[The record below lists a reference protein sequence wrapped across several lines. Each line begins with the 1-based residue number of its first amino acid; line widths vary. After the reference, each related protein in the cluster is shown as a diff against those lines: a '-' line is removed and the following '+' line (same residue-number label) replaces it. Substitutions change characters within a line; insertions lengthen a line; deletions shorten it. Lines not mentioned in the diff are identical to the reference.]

1 MKCEASRN
9 ERKRNETREELE
21 KIQERISLSIDQY
34 EHSSRKALELL
45 EKSSSGNGEA
55 CIGVIEDPAQL
66 YEILSDTRQRAQYK
80 QKFTVFIIGYEEKCE
95 SREKLLRQVED
106 FFMETKASNITR
118 LVDQISSDHD
128 EFDFDDALATMSNAL
143 ETTNGALAKLQKLQE
158 DISQV
163 FSVYAAFPNDKKGRK
178 KLEKALLKA
187 QEDCDKL
194 SSSLGNVQGELEQTK
209 EKAKKL
215 QKQLDAKNS
224 EIGKL
229 QKLVEGTKLLKET
242 NQSLQKEL
250 KETNELLLK
259 ARQEKQK
266 LQQTTELSSA
276 SISVNP
282 EYLKLKAE
290 LERQKEL
297 NQQLTSEHQAK
308 EAALINEIESVK
320 ENYEAEITELRDKFE
335 EQMKSLM
342 DLDDMEFEDER
353 ISNGEDN
360 IDYPDEAEPEIIL
373 DLDIND
379 QTPVLQSMDDIVSPE
394 ETSPQEAAP
403 EEEPVQIHVT
413 PHIIV
418 EDVISREEAEANQK
432 QLEDE
437 LKEVKSKSKKMIASL
452 KAQVMDQQ
460 NKHEAAVS
468 DHKKEVSKL
477 ASQYDAMKKGREQER
492 SECKAINTEK
502 ERIEHELSQLLLT
515 RDEQAHTI
523 ENLQA
528 QLDVLQEQ
536 VNAHLVHQVDN
547 SVVTV
552 SRSVQWEAPVHTN
565 SNMSMLTQVITPV
578 SMHEI
583 PLEDGRYSGSR
594 SHQQSASSHIVSE
607 DEEEKRGT
615 FDSPLLGSELSSAS
629 MSPNVSPTP
638 NTRRQSCGSEPPITT
653 TVITMD
659 HPVFKECKKVYA
671 SIIQFKKKMISLLSS
686 IGRPE
691 SAALTELTLLKE
703 IKDGDH
709 TANVQTQ
716 VTLMRHNLIATVN
729 KIDQVLKEEM
739 KRLATSEIVV
749 KTEDHKISQA
759 HEDELIRVRIE
770 LRNTKRTMEAES
782 EEHHK
787 MLRDLKD
794 ANENL
799 KAELAYLKKI
809 ATKNQ
814 LATSELI
821 MFTRL
826 DGDRNSLSLKNAL
839 QSNKISDNLYSQTV
853 KAMEDYGNISSQQLI
868 NLAQQCKHKMVI
880 SRIMRQLEGLNP
892 AKKEA
897 IQERVVQY
905 SQEKTR
911 CLSAKLDELRT
922 QKNQLANVL
931 TSTLSEIENETGIFL
946 IKPIIRGK
954 NRDLPVP
961 TFRTPGKPNAPVRYS
976 VDTRWP
982 VTKPRHHHDREAKN
996 HTLFKPQLQQIGS
1009 AKRDLLPDVS
1019 SRHTKFQLTE
1029 LYQQR
1034 KVTTEVKPETI
1045 VVYGSEPP
1053 SRRRASQPADAERKW
1068 NVDESVPSTGNMRNH
1083 DDGSAITKG
1092 VLPPINI
1099 PSDRVIA

>member
-1 MKCEASRN
+1 MKYEASRN
-9 ERKRNETREELE
+9 ERKRNETREEL
-21 KIQERISLSIDQY
+21 KRIQERISFSIDQY
-34 EHSSRKALELL
+34 EYSSKKALELL
-45 EKSSSGNGEA
+45 ENSSSDNGETR
-55 CIGVIEDPAQL
+55 IGFIEDPAQL
-66 YEILSDTRQRAQYK
+66 YEILSDARQRTQYK

-118 LVDQISSDHD
+118 LVDEISSDHD

-143 ETTNGALAKLQKLQE
+143 ETTSGALAKLQKLQQ

-187 QEDCDKL
+187 QEDCDNL
-194 SSSLGNVQGELEQTK
+194 SSSLGNVQGELEQSK

-215 QKQLDAKNS
+215 QKQLDTKNS

-229 QKLVEGTKLLKET
+229 QKLLEGAKLLKEN

-250 KETNELLLK
+250 KEANELLLK
-259 ARQEKQK
+259 SQQEKQK

-276 SISVNP
+276 SISVSP

-297 NQQLTSEHQAK
+297 NQQLTSEYQTK
-308 EAALINEIESVK
+308 ETALINEIESVK

-342 DLDDMEFEDER
+342 DLDDMEFEDKHS
-353 ISNGEDN
+353 SNGEDN
-360 IDYPDEAEPEIIL
+360 IDYLDEAEPEIIL
-373 DLDIND
+373 DSDINYD
-379 QTPVLQSMDDIVSPE
+379 QAPVEQSMDDIASPE

-403 EEEPVQIHVT
+403 EEEAVQIQAT
-413 PHIIV
+413 PHIVV
-418 EDVISREEAEANQK
+418 EDVTSREEAEANQR

-452 KAQVMDQQ
+452 KAQIMDQQ
-460 NKHEAAVS
+460 NKHEAAIS

-477 ASQYDAMKKGREQER
+477 ESQYDAMKKGREQER
-492 SECKAINTEK
+492 SEHKAINTEK
-502 ERIEHELSQLLLT
+502 ERIEHELSQSLST

-536 VNAHLVHQVDN
+536 VDVHLVKQVDDGL
-547 SVVTV
+547 VTV
-552 SRSVQWEAPVHTN
+552 SCSVQWETPVHTN
-565 SNMSMLTQVITPV
+565 SNMSMLTQVITPL
-578 SMHEI
+578 SMHEVL
-583 PLEDGRYSGSR
+583 LEDGKSFGKTS
-594 SHQQSASSHIVSE
+594 QQSASSHIVSE
-607 DEEEKRGT
+607 DEEEKRET
-615 FDSPLLGSELSSAS
+615 FDSELSSAS

-638 NTRRQSCGSEPPITT
+638 NTQRQSCGSEQPI

-659 HPVFKECKKVYA
+659 HPIFKECKKVYA
-671 SIIQFKKKMISLLSS
+671 SVIQFKKKMISLLSS
-686 IGRPE
+686 IGSPE
-691 SAALTELTLLKE
+691 SAALTELNLLKE

-729 KIDQVLKEEM
+729 KIDQLLNIEM
-739 KRLATSEIVV
+739 KRLAIPEIVV

-759 HEDELIRVRIE
+759 HEDELIRVRVE
-770 LRNTKRTMEAES
+770 LRNTKRTMEVES
-782 EEHHK
+782 EEYHK

-799 KAELAYLKKI
+799 KAEVAYLKKI
-809 ATKNQ
+809 ATKNRQ
-814 LATSELI
+814 ATSELI

-826 DGDRNSLSLKNAL
+826 DGDRNSLSLKSAL
-839 QSNKISDNLYSQTV
+839 QSNKISDDVYSQTV
-853 KAMEDYGNISSQQLI
+853 KAMEDYGSISSQQLI
-868 NLAQQCKHKMVI
+868 NLAQQCKHNMVI
-880 SRIMRQLEGLNP
+880 SRIMHQLEGLNP
-892 AKKEA
+892 AKREA
-897 IQERVVQY
+897 IQERIVQY
-905 SQEKTR
+905 SLKKTR

-931 TSTLSEIENETGIFL
+931 TSTLSEIENETGVFL

-976 VDTRWP
+976 VDKRWP
-982 VTKPRHHHDREAKN
+982 VTKPKHHHDRNTKS
-996 HTLFKPQLQQIGS
+996 HTLCQPQLQQIGS
-1009 AKRDLLPDVS
+1009 ANRDLLPDVS
-1019 SRHTKFQLTE
+1019 SRHTKFQSTE

-1034 KVTTEVKPETI
+1034 KVITEVKPETI

-1053 SRRRASQPADAERKW
+1053 SRRRASQPTDTERKW
-1068 NVDESVPSTGNMRNH
+1068 NIDESVPPTGNTKNYY
-1083 DDGSAITKG
+1083 DDGSAISKG
-1092 VLPPINI
+1092 VLPPINV
-1099 PSDRVIA
+1099 PSDRVTA